1 MPVTHRKLR
10 RKELRQPDEF
20 ITFFENLRSF
30 LLDNLVQVIIG
41 ACAVIALAAIGV
53 GVYFYTQYRD
63 RLVADQFYEA
73 ITALDHK
80 EYKTAETDFSKLAE
94 DHPHAS
100 LGRLA
105 RFYLAG
111 CYMAE
116 KEPAK
121 ARDALNLYL
130 AGDDRPAFKSLALLQ
145 LGVAY
150 EDLGE
155 FQQAHQ
161 TYSEAA
167 ILPGPQ
173 KMRAELA
180 VARMLVREGHKDAAI
195 AAYRQFLKENPFAEE
210 RTDAFVALTELG
222 VQPEPRRANAPAVS
236 APKSAPGISPAASAS
251 ASAASPSG
259 KPPTAASS
267 AAAETNVAP
276 NASPASAA
284 PAAASTSATSAVQ
297 SPQSTSQQKK

>member
-10 RKELRQPDEF
+10 RKALRQPDEF
-20 ITFFENLRSF
+20 ITFFENLRSY
-30 LLDNLVQVIIG
+30 LLDNLVRVIIG
-41 ACAVIALAAIGV
+41 ACAAIALAAIGV

-63 RLVADQFYEA
+63 RMVADQFYEA

-80 EYKTAETDFSKLAE
+80 EYKTAETDFSKLVE

-121 ARDALNLYL
+121 ARDALNQYL
-130 AGDDRPAFKSLALLQ
+130 TGDDRPTFKSLALLQ

-150 EDLGE
+150 EDLGQ

-180 VARMLVREGHKDAAI
+180 AARMLVREGHKDAAI
-195 AAYRQFLKENPFAEE
+195 AAYRQFLKDNPFAEE
-210 RTDAFVALTELG
+210 RTDVFVALAELG
-222 VQPEPRRANAPAVS
+222 VQPEAPTANAPAVGTPAKSS
-236 APKSAPGISPAASAS
+236 A
-251 ASAASPSG
+251 
-259 KPPTAASS
+259 AASS
-267 AAAETNVAP
+267 AATGTNVAP
-276 NASPASAA
+276 DASALPPPPPPPA
-284 PAAASTSATSAVQ
+284 PSPTS
-297 SPQSTSQQKK
+297 SPHPPQPP

>member
-41 ACAVIALAAIGV
+41 ACAAIALAAIGV

-121 ARDALNLYL
+121 ARDALNQYL
-130 AGDDRPAFKSLALLQ
+130 AGDDRPTFKSLALLQ

-150 EDLGE
+150 EDLGQ

-180 VARMLVREGHKDAAI
+180 AARMLVREGHKDAAI
-195 AAYRQFLKENPFAEE
+195 AAYRQFLKDNPFAEE
-210 RTDAFVALTELG
+210 RTDVFIALAELG
-222 VQPEPRRANAPAVS
+222 VQPEAHTANAPAVS
-236 APKSAPGISPAASAS
+236 TPAKSSA
-251 ASAASPSG
+251 
-259 KPPTAASS
+259 AASS
-267 AAAETNVAP
+267 AATGTNVAP
-276 NASPASAA
+276 DASAVSAA
-284 PAAASTSATSAVQ
+284 PAAAGTSATSAAQ
-297 SPQSTSQQKK
+297 SPQSASQPKK

>member
-41 ACAVIALAAIGV
+41 ACAAIALAAIGV

-105 RFYLAG
+105 HFYLAG

-121 ARDALNLYL
+121 ARDALNQYL
-130 AGDDRPAFKSLALLQ
+130 AGDDRPTFKSLALLQ

-150 EDLGE
+150 EDLGQ

-195 AAYRQFLKENPFAEE
+195 AAYRRFLKENPFAEE
-210 RTDAFVALTELG
+210 RTDVFVALAELG
-222 VQPEPRRANAPAVS
+222 VQPEMHTANAPAVS
-236 APKSAPGISPAASAS
+236 APAKSSA
-251 ASAASPSG
+251 
-259 KPPTAASS
+259 AASS
-267 AAAETNVAP
+267 AAAGTNVAP

-284 PAAASTSATSAVQ
+284 AGTSATSAAQ
-297 SPQSTSQQKK
+297 SPQSASQPKK

>member
-41 ACAVIALAAIGV
+41 ACAAIALAAIGV

-80 EYKTAETDFSKLAE
+80 EYKNAETDFSKLAE

-121 ARDALNLYL
+121 ARDALNQYL
-130 AGDDRPAFKSLALLQ
+130 AGDDRPTFKSLALLQ

-150 EDLGE
+150 EDLGQ

-195 AAYRQFLKENPFAEE
+195 AAYRRFLKENPFAEE
-210 RTDAFVALTELG
+210 RTDVFVALAELG
-222 VQPEPRRANAPAVS
+222 VQPEMHTANAPAVS
-236 APKSAPGISPAASAS
+236 APAKSSA
-251 ASAASPSG
+251 
-259 KPPTAASS
+259 AASS
-267 AAAETNVAP
+267 AAAGTNVAP

-284 PAAASTSATSAVQ
+284 AGTSATSAAQ
-297 SPQSTSQQKK
+297 SPQSASQPKK

>member
-41 ACAVIALAAIGV
+41 ACAAIALAAIGV

-80 EYKTAETDFSKLAE
+80 EYKNAETDFSKLAE
-94 DHPHAS
+94 DH
-100 LGRLA
+100 
-105 RFYLAG
+105 
-111 CYMAE
+111 
-116 KEPAK
+116 
-121 ARDALNLYL
+121 
-130 AGDDRPAFKSLALLQ
+130 RPTFKSLALLQ

-150 EDLGE
+150 EDLGQ

-210 RTDAFVALTELG
+210 RTDVFIALAELG
-222 VQPEPRRANAPAVS
+222 VQPEAHTASAPAVS
-236 APKSAPGISPAASAS
+236 TPAKSSA
-251 ASAASPSG
+251 
-259 KPPTAASS
+259 AASS
-267 AAAETNVAP
+267 AATGTNVAP
-276 NASPASAA
+276 DASAVSAA
-284 PAAASTSATSAVQ
+284 PAAAGTSATSAAQ
-297 SPQSTSQQKK
+297 SPQSASQPKK

>member
-20 ITFFENLRSF
+20 ITFFENLRGF
-30 LLDNLVQVIIG
+30 LLDNVVRVIIG
-41 ACAVIALAAIGV
+41 ACAAIALAAIGF
-53 GVYFYTQYRD
+53 GVYFYMQYRD

-80 EYKTAETDFSKLAE
+80 EYKTAATDFTKLAE
-94 DHPHAS
+94 DHPGAS

-105 RFYLAG
+105 RFYLAS
-111 CYMAE
+111 CYMAD
-116 KEPAK
+116 KDPAK
-121 ARDALNLYL
+121 ARDALNEYL
-130 AGDDRPAFKSLALLQ
+130 AGDDRPAFKSLALVQ

-150 EDLGE
+150 EDLGQ

-161 TYSEAA
+161 AYSEAA
-167 ILPGPQ
+167 KLPGPQ

-180 VARMLVREGHKDAAI
+180 AARMLVREGHKDAAI

-222 VQPEPRRANAPAVS
+222 VQPEAQAQTANAPVVS
-236 APKSAPGISPAASAS
+236 IPAKPAP
-251 ASAASPSG
+251 
-259 KPPTAASS
+259 AASS
-267 AAAETNVAP
+267 AG
-276 NASPASAA
+276 
-284 PAAASTSATSAVQ
+284 ASTSATSAVQ
-297 SPQSTSQQKK
+297 LPQSASQQKK

>member
-80 EYKTAETDFSKLAE
+80 EYKTAETDFSKLAD

-121 ARDALNLYL
+121 ARDALNQYL
-130 AGDDRPAFKSLALLQ
+130 AGDDRPTFKSLALLQ

-150 EDLGE
+150 EDLGQ

-180 VARMLVREGHKDAAI
+180 AARMLVREGHKDAAI

-210 RTDAFVALTELG
+210 RTDVFIALAELG
-222 VQPEPRRANAPAVS
+222 VQPEAHTANAPAVS
-236 APKSAPGISPAASAS
+236 TPAKSSA
-251 ASAASPSG
+251 
-259 KPPTAASS
+259 AASS
-267 AAAETNVAP
+267 AATGTNVAP
-276 NASPASAA
+276 DASAVSAA
-284 PAAASTSATSAVQ
+284 PAAAGTSATSAAQPRQ
-297 SPQSTSQQKK
+297 SASQPKK

>member
-41 ACAVIALAAIGV
+41 ACAAIALAAIGV

-116 KEPAK
+116 KDPAK
-121 ARDALNLYL
+121 ARDALNQYL
-130 AGDDRPAFKSLALLQ
+130 AGDDRPTFKSLALLQ

-150 EDLGE
+150 EDLGQ

-210 RTDAFVALTELG
+210 RTDVFIALAELG
-222 VQPEPRRANAPAVS
+222 VPPEAKKANVPVVSIPAKPTPGASPAVTGMNV
-236 APKSAPGISPAASAS
+236 APKTSAASA
-251 ASAASPSG
+251 
-259 KPPTAASS
+259 T
-267 AAAETNVAP
+267 
-276 NASPASAA
+276 PASA
-284 PAAASTSATSAVQ
+284 STSVTSAAQ
-297 SPQSTSQQKK
+297 SPQSASQPKK

>member
-41 ACAVIALAAIGV
+41 ACAAIALAAIGV

-73 ITALDHK
+73 ITAFDHK

-121 ARDALNLYL
+121 ARDALNQYL
-130 AGDDRPAFKSLALLQ
+130 AGDDRPTFKSLALLQ

-150 EDLGE
+150 EDLGQ

-195 AAYRQFLKENPFAEE
+195 AAYRQFLKDNPFAEE
-210 RTDAFVALTELG
+210 RTDVFVALAELG
-222 VQPEPRRANAPAVS
+222 VQPEAHTANAPAMS
-236 APKSAPGISPAASAS
+236 TPA
-251 ASAASPSG
+251 
-259 KPPTAASS
+259 KPATAASS
-267 AAAETNVAP
+267 AATASVASKALAGASATP
-276 NASPASAA
+276 GAAGRSAASP
-284 PAAASTSATSAVQ
+284 VQ
-297 SPQSTSQQKK
+297 LPQSASQQKK

>member
-30 LLDNLVQVIIG
+30 LLDNIVQVIIG
-41 ACAVIALAAIGV
+41 ACAAIALAAIGV
-53 GVYFYTQYRD
+53 GVYFYTQYQD

-116 KEPAK
+116 KDPAK
-121 ARDALNLYL
+121 ARDALNQYL
-130 AGDDRPAFKSLALLQ
+130 AGDDRPTFKSLALLQ

-150 EDLGE
+150 EDLGQ

-167 ILPGPQ
+167 KLPGPQ

-195 AAYRQFLKENPFAEE
+195 EAYRQFLKENPFAEE
-210 RTDAFVALTELG
+210 RTDVFIALAELG
-222 VQPEPRRANAPAVS
+222 VQPETHTAN
-236 APKSAPGISPAASAS
+236 SPAMSTPA
-251 ASAASPSG
+251 
-259 KPPTAASS
+259 KPATAASS
-267 AAAETNVAP
+267 AAAASAAP
-276 NASPASAA
+276 KASAAASAA
-284 PAAASTSATSAVQ
+284 PAAASTSATSAAQ
-297 SPQSTSQQKK
+297 SPQSAAQQKK

>member
-20 ITFFENLRSF
+20 ITFFENLRGF

-41 ACAVIALAAIGV
+41 ACAAIALAAIGF
-53 GVYFYTQYRD
+53 GVFFYMQYRD

-94 DHPHAS
+94 DHPGAS

-105 RFYLAG
+105 RFYLAS

-116 KEPAK
+116 KDPAK
-121 ARDALNLYL
+121 ARDALNEYL
-130 AGDDRPAFKSLALLQ
+130 AGDDRPTFKSLAQLQ

-150 EDLGE
+150 EDLGQ

-161 TYSEAA
+161 AYSEAA
-167 ILPGPQ
+167 KLPGPQ
-173 KMRAELA
+173 KLQAELA
-180 VARMLVREGHKDAAI
+180 AARMLVREGQKDAAI

-222 VQPEPRRANAPAVS
+222 VQPEARRASAPAVS
-236 APKSAPGISPAASAS
+236 APKSAPGTSPAASAS
-251 ASAASPSG
+251 TSAASPSG
-259 KPPTAASS
+259 KPATAVSS
-267 AAAETNVAP
+267 AAAGTNVAP
-276 NASPASAA
+276 NASPVSAV

-297 SPQSTSQQKK
+297 SPQSTPQQKK

>member
-41 ACAVIALAAIGV
+41 ACAALALAAIGI
-53 GVYFYTQYRD
+53 GAYFYMQYRD

-80 EYKTAETDFSKLAE
+80 EYKTAETDFSKLAD
-94 DHPHAS
+94 DHPGAS

-105 RFYLAG
+105 RFYLAS

-116 KEPAK
+116 KDPAK
-121 ARDALNLYL
+121 ARDAFNEYL
-130 AGDDRPAFKSLALLQ
+130 AGDDRPTFKSLALLQ

-150 EDLGE
+150 EDLGQ

-161 TYSEAA
+161 AYSEAVK
-167 ILPGPQ
+167 LPGPQ

-180 VARMLVREGHKDAAI
+180 VARMLVREGQRDAAI
-195 AAYRQFLKENPFAEE
+195 ATYRQFLKENPFAEE
-210 RTDAFVALTELG
+210 RTDVFVALAELG
-222 VQPEPRRANAPAVS
+222 VPPEAQAQTASAPVVSTPVKSAPAVS
-236 APKSAPGISPAASAS
+236 
-251 ASAASPSG
+251 
-259 KPPTAASS
+259 
-267 AAAETNVAP
+267 
-276 NASPASAA
+276 
-284 PAAASTSATSAVQ
+284 PAAASRSATPAAQ
-297 SPQSTSQQKK
+297 SPQSASQPTK

>member
-1 MPVTHRKLR
+1 MPVTYRKLR

-41 ACAVIALAAIGV
+41 ACAVVALAAIGF
-53 GVYFYTQYRD
+53 GVYFYMQYRD

-73 ITALDHK
+73 MTALDHK
-80 EYKTAETDFSKLAE
+80 EYKTAETDFSNLAD
-94 DHPHAS
+94 DHPRAS

-116 KEPAK
+116 KDPGK
-121 ARDALNLYL
+121 AHDELNEYL
-130 AGDDRPAFKSLALLQ
+130 AGDGRPDFKSLALVQ

-150 EDLGE
+150 EDLGQ

-161 TYSEAA
+161 AYSEAA
-167 ILPGPQ
+167 KLPGPQ

-180 VARMLVREGHKDAAI
+180 VARMLVREGQKDAAI
-195 AAYRQFLKENPFAEE
+195 AAYRQFLKDNPFAEE
-210 RTDAFVALTELG
+210 RTGVFVALAELG
-222 VQPEPRRANAPAVS
+222 VQPEARTANAPTVS
-236 APKSAPGISPAASAS
+236 TPAKSAP
-251 ASAASPSG
+251 
-259 KPPTAASS
+259 AASS
-267 AAAETNVAP
+267 AATGTNVAP
-276 NASPASAA
+276 NASAVSAA
-284 PAAASTSATSAVQ
+284 PTAPRASATSAAQ
-297 SPQSTSQQKK
+297 LPQSASQPKK

>member
-41 ACAVIALAAIGV
+41 ACAAIALAAIGV

-121 ARDALNLYL
+121 ARDALNQYL
-130 AGDDRPAFKSLALLQ
+130 AGDDRPTFKSLALLQ

-150 EDLGE
+150 EDLGQ

-167 ILPGPQ
+167 KLPGPQ

-180 VARMLVREGHKDAAI
+180 AARMLVREGRRDAAI

-210 RTDAFVALTELG
+210 RTDVFVALAELG
-222 VQPEPRRANAPAVS
+222 VQPEAHTANAPAVS
-236 APKSAPGISPAASAS
+236 TPAKSSA
-251 ASAASPSG
+251 
-259 KPPTAASS
+259 AASS
-267 AAAETNVAP
+267 AATGTNVAP
-276 NASPASAA
+276 DASAVSAA
-284 PAAASTSATSAVQ
+284 PAAAGTSATSAAQ
-297 SPQSTSQQKK
+297 SPQSASQPKK

>member
-41 ACAVIALAAIGV
+41 ACAAIALAAIGV
-53 GVYFYTQYRD
+53 GVYLYMQYRD

-80 EYKTAETDFSKLAE
+80 EYKTAETDFTKLAE
-94 DHPHAS
+94 DHPGAS

-105 RFYLAG
+105 RFHLAT

-116 KEPAK
+116 KDPAK
-121 ARDALNLYL
+121 ARDALNQYL
-130 AGDDRPAFKSLALLQ
+130 AVEDRPTFKSLALVQ

-150 EDLGE
+150 EDLGQ

-161 TYSEAA
+161 AYSEAA
-167 ILPGPQ
+167 KLPGPQ

-180 VARMLVREGHKDAAI
+180 VARMLVRQGHKDAAI
-195 AAYRQFLKENPFAEE
+195 AAYRQFLKDNPFAEE
-210 RTDAFVALTELG
+210 RTDVFVALAELG
-222 VQPEPRRANAPAVS
+222 VQPESHTANATAVS
-236 APKSAPGISPAASAS
+236 IPAKSAP
-251 ASAASPSG
+251 
-259 KPPTAASS
+259 AASS
-267 AAAETNVAP
+267 AATGTNVPP
-276 NASPASAA
+276 NAHAVPAA
-284 PAAASTSATSAVQ
+284 PAAATTSATSAAQ
-297 SPQSTSQQKK
+297 SPQSASQPKK

>member
-20 ITFFENLRSF
+20 ITFFENLSSF
-30 LLDNLVQVIIG
+30 LLDNLVRVIIG
-41 ACAVIALAAIGV
+41 ACAAIALAAIGV
-53 GVYFYTQYRD
+53 GVYFYTQYQD

-80 EYKTAETDFSKLAE
+80 EYKNAETDFSKLAE

-116 KEPAK
+116 KDPAK
-121 ARDALNLYL
+121 ARDALNQYL
-130 AGDDRPAFKSLALLQ
+130 AGDDRPTFKSLALLQ

-150 EDLGE
+150 EDLGQ

-167 ILPGPQ
+167 KLPGPQ

-195 AAYRQFLKENPFAEE
+195 EAYRQFLKENPFAEE
-210 RTDAFVALTELG
+210 RTDVFIALAELG
-222 VQPEPRRANAPAVS
+222 VQPETHTAN
-236 APKSAPGISPAASAS
+236 SPAMSTPA
-251 ASAASPSG
+251 
-259 KPPTAASS
+259 KPATAASS
-267 AAAETNVAP
+267 AAAASAAP
-276 NASPASAA
+276 KASAAASAA
-284 PAAASTSATSAVQ
+284 PAAASTSATSAAQ
-297 SPQSTSQQKK
+297 SPQSAAQQKK

>member
-41 ACAVIALAAIGV
+41 ACAAIALAAIGV

-121 ARDALNLYL
+121 ARDALNQYL
-130 AGDDRPAFKSLALLQ
+130 AGDDRPTFKSLALLQ

-150 EDLGE
+150 EDLGQ

-180 VARMLVREGHKDAAI
+180 AARMLVREGHKDAAI

-210 RTDAFVALTELG
+210 RTDVFIALAELG
-222 VQPEPRRANAPAVS
+222 VQPEAHTANAPAVS
-236 APKSAPGISPAASAS
+236 TPAKSSA
-251 ASAASPSG
+251 
-259 KPPTAASS
+259 AASS
-267 AAAETNVAP
+267 AATGTNVAP
-276 NASPASAA
+276 DASAVSAA
-284 PAAASTSATSAVQ
+284 PAAAGTSATSAAQ
-297 SPQSTSQQKK
+297 SPQSASQPKK

>member
-30 LLDNLVQVIIG
+30 LLDNLVRVIIG
-41 ACAVIALAAIGV
+41 ACAAIALAAIGV

-80 EYKTAETDFSKLAE
+80 EYKNAETDFSKLAE

-121 ARDALNLYL
+121 ARDALNQYL
-130 AGDDRPAFKSLALLQ
+130 AGDDRPTFKSLALLQ

-150 EDLGE
+150 EDLGQ

-180 VARMLVREGHKDAAI
+180 AARMLVREGHKDAAI
-195 AAYRQFLKENPFAEE
+195 AAYRQFLKDNPFAEE
-210 RTDAFVALTELG
+210 RTDVFIALAELG
-222 VQPEPRRANAPAVS
+222 VQPEAHTANAPAVS
-236 APKSAPGISPAASAS
+236 TPAKSSA
-251 ASAASPSG
+251 
-259 KPPTAASS
+259 AASS
-267 AAAETNVAP
+267 AATGTNVAP
-276 NASPASAA
+276 DASAVSAA
-284 PAAASTSATSAVQ
+284 PAAAGTSATSAAQ
-297 SPQSTSQQKK
+297 SPQSASQPKK

>member
-41 ACAVIALAAIGV
+41 ACAAIALAAIGV
-53 GVYFYTQYRD
+53 GVYFYAQYRD

-116 KEPAK
+116 KDPAK
-121 ARDALNLYL
+121 ARDALNQYL
-130 AGDDRPAFKSLALLQ
+130 AGDDRPTFKSLALLQ

-150 EDLGE
+150 EDLGQ

-210 RTDAFVALTELG
+210 RTDVFIALAELG
-222 VQPEPRRANAPAVS
+222 VPPEAKTANVPVVSIPAKPTPGASPAVTGMNV
-236 APKSAPGISPAASAS
+236 APKTSAASA
-251 ASAASPSG
+251 
-259 KPPTAASS
+259 T
-267 AAAETNVAP
+267 
-276 NASPASAA
+276 PASA
-284 PAAASTSATSAVQ
+284 STSVTSAAQ
-297 SPQSTSQQKK
+297 SPQSASQPKK

>member
-20 ITFFENLRSF
+20 ITFFENLTSF

-41 ACAVIALAAIGV
+41 ACAAIALAAIGV
-53 GVYFYTQYRD
+53 GVYFYAQYRD

-116 KEPAK
+116 KDPAK
-121 ARDALNLYL
+121 ARDALNQYL
-130 AGDDRPAFKSLALLQ
+130 AGDDRPTFKSLALLQ

-150 EDLGE
+150 EDLGQ
-155 FQQAHQ
+155 FQQAHK

-210 RTDAFVALTELG
+210 RTDVFVALAELG
-222 VQPEPRRANAPAVS
+222 VQPETHTADAPAMS
-236 APKSAPGISPAASAS
+236 TPAKPAA
-251 ASAASPSG
+251 
-259 KPPTAASS
+259 AASS
-267 AAAETNVAP
+267 AATAGVAP
-276 NASPASAA
+276 KAPAGASAISG
-284 PAAASTSATSAVQ
+284 AAGRSATSAVQ
-297 SPQSTSQQKK
+297 LPQSASQQKK

>member
-1 MPVTHRKLR
+1 MC
-10 RKELRQPDEF
+10 
-20 ITFFENLRSF
+20 I
-30 LLDNLVQVIIG
+30 
-41 ACAVIALAAIGV
+41 
-53 GVYFYTQYRD
+53 RD
-63 RLVADQFYEA
+63 RFYEA

-116 KEPAK
+116 KDPAK
-121 ARDALNLYL
+121 ARDALNQYL
-130 AGDDRPAFKSLALLQ
+130 AGDDRPTFKSLALLQ

-150 EDLGE
+150 EGLGQ

-161 TYSEAA
+161 SYSEAA
-167 ILPGPQ
+167 KLPGPQ

-210 RTDAFVALTELG
+210 RTDVFIALAELG
-222 VQPEPRRANAPAVS
+222 VQPEAFRANAPAVS
-236 APKSAPGISPAASAS
+236 IPKSAPAASPAA
-251 ASAASPSG
+251 
-259 KPPTAASS
+259 TA
-267 AAAETNVAP
+267 TNVAP
-276 NASPASAA
+276 NASAV
-284 PAAASTSATSAVQ
+284 PAAASKSATSAAQ
-297 SPQSTSQQKK
+297 SPQPASQPKN

>member
-30 LLDNLVQVIIG
+30 LLDNLVRVIIG
-41 ACAVIALAAIGV
+41 ACAAIVLAAIGV

-121 ARDALNLYL
+121 ARDALNQYL
-130 AGDDRPAFKSLALLQ
+130 AGDDRPTFKSLALLQ

-150 EDLGE
+150 EDLGQ

-195 AAYRQFLKENPFAEE
+195 AAYRQFLKDNPFAEE
-210 RTDAFVALTELG
+210 RTDVFVALAELG
-222 VQPEPRRANAPAVS
+222 VQPEAHTANAPAMS
-236 APKSAPGISPAASAS
+236 TPA
-251 ASAASPSG
+251 
-259 KPPTAASS
+259 KPATAASS
-267 AAAETNVAP
+267 AATASVASKALAGASATP
-276 NASPASAA
+276 GAAGRSAASP
-284 PAAASTSATSAVQ
+284 VQ
-297 SPQSTSQQKK
+297 LPQSASQQKK

>member
-30 LLDNLVQVIIG
+30 LLDNLVRVIIG
-41 ACAVIALAAIGV
+41 ACAAIALAAIGV

-80 EYKTAETDFSKLAE
+80 EYKNAETDFSKLAE

-116 KEPAK
+116 KDPAK
-121 ARDALNLYL
+121 ARDALNQYL
-130 AGDDRPAFKSLALLQ
+130 AGDDRPTFKSLALLQ

-150 EDLGE
+150 EDLGQ

-180 VARMLVREGHKDAAI
+180 AARMLVREGHKDAAI

-210 RTDAFVALTELG
+210 RTDVFIALAELG
-222 VQPEPRRANAPAVS
+222 VQPEAHTANAPAVS
-236 APKSAPGISPAASAS
+236 TPAKSSA
-251 ASAASPSG
+251 
-259 KPPTAASS
+259 AASS
-267 AAAETNVAP
+267 AATGTNVAP
-276 NASPASAA
+276 DASAVSAA
-284 PAAASTSATSAVQ
+284 PAAAGTSATSAAQ
-297 SPQSTSQQKK
+297 SPQSASQPKK

>member
-1 MPVTHRKLR
+1 MCRDSACRDRRRRLFLR
-10 RKELRQPDEF
+10 
-20 ITFFENLRSF
+20 
-30 LLDNLVQVIIG
+30 
-41 ACAVIALAAIGV
+41 AIS
-53 GVYFYTQYRD
+53 D

-80 EYKTAETDFSKLAE
+80 EYKNAETDFSKLAE

-121 ARDALNLYL
+121 ARDALNQYL
-130 AGDDRPAFKSLALLQ
+130 AGDDRPTFKSLALLQ
-145 LGVAY
+145 LGMAY
-150 EDLGE
+150 EDLGQ

-195 AAYRQFLKENPFAEE
+195 AAYRRFLKENPFAEE
-210 RTDAFVALTELG
+210 RTDVFVALAELG
-222 VQPEPRRANAPAVS
+222 VQPETHTANAPAVS
-236 APKSAPGISPAASAS
+236 TPAKSSAV
-251 ASAASPSG
+251 
-259 KPPTAASS
+259 ASS
-267 AAAETNVAP
+267 AATGTNVAP
-276 NASPASAA
+276 DASAVPAA
-284 PAAASTSATSAVQ
+284 PAAAGTSATSAAQ
-297 SPQSTSQQKK
+297 S

>member
-41 ACAVIALAAIGV
+41 ACAAIALAAIGV

-121 ARDALNLYL
+121 ARDALNQYL
-130 AGDDRPAFKSLALLQ
+130 AGDDRPTFKSLALLQ

-150 EDLGE
+150 EDLGQ

-167 ILPGPQ
+167 KLPGPQ

-210 RTDAFVALTELG
+210 RTDVFIALAELG
-222 VQPEPRRANAPAVS
+222 VQPEAHTANAPAVS
-236 APKSAPGISPAASAS
+236 TPAKSSA
-251 ASAASPSG
+251 
-259 KPPTAASS
+259 AASS
-267 AAAETNVAP
+267 AATGTNVAP
-276 NASPASAA
+276 DASAVSAA
-284 PAAASTSATSAVQ
+284 PAAAGTSATSAAQ
-297 SPQSTSQQKK
+297 SPQSASQPKK